1 MAAGWLVILGLRVK
15 NLRVLR
21 KSAPNHNLSKI
32 FPITTSDI
40 AKSKPKHSKMFELED
55 FSKFKKGTTVPE
67 DEQGNELP
75 SPPPSTPSD
84 LDHSVDVAAE
94 EEFKNMIH
102 SHHDDLEDVEAIQV
116 VPDSDKTKTINKHE
130 ESNSC
135 FQSSISSPGP
145 SSSQVQEHKAVIQIH
160 HVDSVDDDE
169 AFSKVILVV
178 PENSKETTSNQDQE
192 ESMSCS
198 NSIQVG
204 QSPITSPR
212 PSFSPVQAIL
222 RKPQEESPNLSV
234 NFDVSNPSHDESQH
248 NIIEL
253 LTQRR
258 ESAVSSM
265 NRSNN
270 NAARQNRKAVQN
282 LLLENKKGMYRL
294 S

>member
-15 NLRVLR
+15 NWRVLR

-32 FPITTSDI
+32 FPIKTSDI

-55 FSKFKKGTTVPE
+55 FSKVKKGTTVPE
-67 DEQGNELP
+67 DEQGIELP

-84 LDHSVDVAAE
+84 LDYSVEIAAE
-94 EEFKNMIH
+94 YYSKTIH
-102 SHHDDLEDVEAIQV
+102 SHHDDLEDDEAIQV
-116 VPDSDKTKTINKHE
+116 VPDSDKKKTINMNE
-130 ESNSC
+130 ESISC
-135 FQSSISSPGP
+135 FQSPISSPRP

-160 HVDSVDDDE
+160 HVDSEDDDE

-198 NSIQVG
+198 NSIQVA
-204 QSPITSPR
+204 QSPITSSR

-222 RKPQEESPNLSV
+222 RKPQEESPNLNV
-234 NFDVSNPSHDESQH
+234 NFDDSNPSLDESQH
-248 NIIEL
+248 NIREL

-258 ESAVSSM
+258 ESAISSM
-265 NRSNN
+265 NRSND

-282 LLLENKKGMYRL
+282 LLLENKKGMNGL

>member
-15 NLRVLR
+15 NWRVLR

-75 SPPPSTPSD
+75 GPPPSMPSD
-84 LDHSVDVAAE
+84 LDHSVDVDAD

-102 SHHDDLEDVEAIQV
+102 SHHVDLDDDEAIQV
-116 VPDSDKTKTINKHE
+116 VPDSDKTKTINKHG
-130 ESNSC
+130 ESISC
-135 FQSSISSPGP
+135 FQSPLSSPRP
-145 SSSQVQEHKAVIQIH
+145 SSTQVQENKAVIQIH
-160 HVDSVDDDE
+160 HVDSEDDDE
-169 AFSKVILVV
+169 ALSKVILVV
-178 PENSKETTSNQDQE
+178 PNNSKEITSDQDQE

-198 NSIQVG
+198 NSIQVA
-204 QSPITSPR
+204 QSPITTSPR

-222 RKPQEESPNLSV
+222 RKPQEESPNLNV
-234 NFDVSNPSHDESQH
+234 NFDDSNPSLDESQH
-248 NIIEL
+248 NIREL

-258 ESAVSSM
+258 ESAISSM
-265 NRSNN
+265 NRSND

-282 LLLENKKGMYRL
+282 LLLENKKGMN
-294 S
+294 